1 MEHEI
6 TNSAILIKNDA
17 LLPGKLYLE
26 IEPCLP
32 GWKLVT
38 NLDASAL
45 DRQVRKTGWTFF
57 CLAGKTKASVFGI
70 DHTKMVRRAIE
81 EVLASNPS
89 GSFNSLEI
97 LEMKFVGSAR
107 FPLVQ
112 YLTLSAQW
120 RHIQQGI
127 VPSPARDASNLYFLQ
142 HGDVCSKD
150 VPRVPSP
157 QTRRGQHEQNRASNA
172 LL

>member
-6 TNSAILIKNDA
+6 TSSAILIKDDA
-17 LLPGKLYLE
+17 LLPEKLYLE

-38 NLDASAL
+38 NLDAPAL
-45 DRQVRKTGWTFF
+45 DRQVQKTGWTFF
-57 CLAGKTKASVFGI
+57 CLAGKAKASVFGI

-81 EVLASNPS
+81 AILASKPL

-97 LEMKFVGSAR
+97 VEMKFVGSER

-127 VPSPARDASNLYFLQ
+127 IPFPARDASNLYFLQ
-142 HGDVCSKD
+142 HDDICSKD
-150 VPRVPSP
+150 AARLP
-157 QTRRGQHEQNRASNA
+157 GQILQRLIA
-172 LL
+172 